1 MTKVLL
7 LGLDCADPRLVFD
20 RWRQELPNLRRLM
33 EAGVWG
39 PLQST
44 IPPITVPAWACMM
57 TGRDP
62 GELGIYGFRNRTS
75 YQYGALGITSS
86 LSVQE
91 ETLWDILGR
100 TGREVVV
107 VGVPPSYPVKPV
119 RGCLISCFLTPNS
132 EVPFTHPPEL
142 KEEIQR
148 LVGGYQFDVEGFR
161 TDDKPR
167 LLQQIHEM
175 TEKRFRVLKHLLTR
189 KPWDFFM
196 SMEIGVDRMHH
207 GFWKFHDE
215 DHIKH
220 PPGNPYQHV
229 IRDYYRYVDKEI
241 GELIEGIDEDTVIIV
256 LSDHGVKRMEGGLC
270 VNEWLMKE
278 KYLSLSAY
286 PKKLT
291 SLSKLEVNWDRTM
304 VWGEGGYYGRI
315 YLNVKGREPQGVI
328 APNDVEKIRAEL
340 KQGME
345 ELSDESGRPLG
356 TRVFYPE
363 EVYQEVRGI
372 PPDLIVYFGDLD
384 WRSVGTVGHRFIHTR
399 ENDTGPDDAN
409 HDTHGIFIMAKKADL
424 KGGRTG
430 LGTRLDG
437 LSLYDVTP
445 TILDLFGLPASPL
458 MRGRVISPRA

>member
-1 MTKVLL
+1 MTKVLI

-119 RGCLISCFLTPNS
+119 RGSLISCFLTPNA

-142 KEEIQR
+142 KEEVQR
-148 LVGGYQFDVEGFR
+148 LAGGYLFDVEGFR

-175 TEKRFRVLKHLLTR
+175 TEKRFRVLKHLLTQ

-215 DHIKH
+215 GHIKH
-220 PPGNPYQHV
+220 PPQNPYQHV

-241 GELIEGIDEDTVIIV
+241 GELVESVDEDTVIIV

-270 VNEWLMKE
+270 VNEWLMRQ

-286 PKKLT
+286 PRELT
-291 SLSKLEVNWDRTM
+291 SLSKLDVNWDRTM
-304 VWGEGGYYGRI
+304 VWGEGGV
-315 YLNVKGREPQGVI
+315 LW
-328 APNDVEKIRAEL
+328 
-340 KQGME
+340 
-345 ELSDESGRPLG
+345 
-356 TRVFYPE
+356 
-363 EVYQEVRGI
+363 
-372 PPDLIVYFGDLD
+372 PDLSQHKGP
-384 WRSVGTVGHRFIHTR
+384 GTPGGHR
-399 ENDTGPDDAN
+399 P
-409 HDTHGIFIMAKKADL
+409 K
-424 KGGRTG
+424 
-430 LGTRLDG
+430 
-437 LSLYDVTP
+437 
-445 TILDLFGLPASPL
+445 
-458 MRGRVISPRA
+458 